1 MGNLFHDDISTNNI
15 IRGYKII
22 SDYANAND
30 KILLGDGSYITISSL
45 TESLIQRSELDDY
58 VKYVTYSNFTNNI
71 INGTTIIGHSLTASV
86 LKNKIKISLDGVST
100 SGVVYF
106 DGTTDVTIDITNIDA
121 NLIGTGTIDINRLP
135 KGALERLV
143 IVNTEKDKFELTSDS
158 VQRGD
163 SVKVLSDGLM
173 YIVIDDTQLSS
184 ALGYMTYSMHRVK
197 VKTIGKM
204 LDQNLK
210 IEGLFSI
217 VLRAV
222 QTEDGYKFVT
232 RDDMVST
239 AKSPIGMWEEDMID
253 NDLKAVDTTIREY
266 YDMKPLVDNKPT
278 TKKTETKGE

>member
-1 MGNLFHDDISTNNI
+1 MATAVLIMGESGSGKSASLRNFSPNEISVFNVTSKPLPFKQGKTKLPKIDNATYADI
-15 IRGYKII
+15 
-22 SDYANAND
+22 ANALANP
-30 KILLGDGSYITISSL
+30 
-45 TESLIQRSELDDY
+45 
-58 VKYVTYSNFTNNI
+58 
-71 INGTTIIGHSLTASV
+71 
-86 LKNKIKISLDGVST
+86 NKRA
-100 SGVVYF
+100 Y
-106 DGTTDVTIDITNIDA
+106 
-121 NLIGTGTIDINRLP
+121 
-135 KGALERLV
+135 
-143 IVNTEKDKFELTSDS
+143 
-158 VQRGD
+158 
-163 SVKVLSDGLM
+163 
-173 YIVIDDTQLSS
+173 VIDDAGYLLSFEMFKR
-184 ALGYMTYSMHRVK
+184 ANETGYSKFTDMAKNFFDMLDFINTKLPNDIIVYITMHTEDDSEMHRVK

-278 TKKTETKGE
+278 TTKKTETKGE

>member
-1 MGNLFHDDISTNNI
+1 MATAVLIMGESGSGKSASLRNFAPNEISVFNVTSKPLPFKQGKTKIPKIDNATYTDI
-15 IRGYKII
+15 
-22 SDYANAND
+22 ANALANP
-30 KILLGDGSYITISSL
+30 
-45 TESLIQRSELDDY
+45 
-58 VKYVTYSNFTNNI
+58 
-71 INGTTIIGHSLTASV
+71 
-86 LKNKIKISLDGVST
+86 NKRA
-100 SGVVYF
+100 Y
-106 DGTTDVTIDITNIDA
+106 
-121 NLIGTGTIDINRLP
+121 
-135 KGALERLV
+135 
-143 IVNTEKDKFELTSDS
+143 
-158 VQRGD
+158 
-163 SVKVLSDGLM
+163 
-173 YIVIDDTQLSS
+173 VIDDAGYLLSFEMFKR
-184 ALGYMTYSMHRVK
+184 ANETGYSKFTDMAKNFFDMLDFINTKLPNDIIVYITMHTEDDSEMHRVK

-253 NDLKAVDTTIREY
+253 NDLKEVDRTIREY

>member
-1 MGNLFHDDISTNNI
+1 MGESGSGKSASLRNFAPNEISVFNVTSKPLPFKQGKTKIPKIDNATYTDI
-15 IRGYKII
+15 
-22 SDYANAND
+22 ANALAKPNKRAYMID
-30 KILLGDGSYITISSL
+30 DAGYLLSFEMFKRANETGYGKFTDMAKNFFDMLDFINTQLPSDIIVYITMH
-45 TESLIQRSELDDY
+45 TEDDSE
-58 VKYVTYSNFTNNI
+58 
-71 INGTTIIGHSLTASV
+71 
-86 LKNKIKISLDGVST
+86 
-100 SGVVYF
+100 
-106 DGTTDVTIDITNIDA
+106 
-121 NLIGTGTIDINRLP
+121 
-135 KGALERLV
+135 
-143 IVNTEKDKFELTSDS
+143 
-158 VQRGD
+158 
-163 SVKVLSDGLM
+163 
-173 YIVIDDTQLSS
+173 
-184 ALGYMTYSMHRVK
+184 MHKVK

-266 YDMKPLVDNKPT
+266 YDMKPLTDNKAT

>member
-1 MGNLFHDDISTNNI
+1 MATAVLIMGESGSGKSASLRNFSPNEISVFNVTNKPLPFKQGKTKIPKIDNATYADI
-15 IRGYKII
+15 
-22 SDYANAND
+22 ANALANP
-30 KILLGDGSYITISSL
+30 
-45 TESLIQRSELDDY
+45 
-58 VKYVTYSNFTNNI
+58 
-71 INGTTIIGHSLTASV
+71 
-86 LKNKIKISLDGVST
+86 NKRA
-100 SGVVYF
+100 Y
-106 DGTTDVTIDITNIDA
+106 
-121 NLIGTGTIDINRLP
+121 
-135 KGALERLV
+135 
-143 IVNTEKDKFELTSDS
+143 
-158 VQRGD
+158 
-163 SVKVLSDGLM
+163 
-173 YIVIDDTQLSS
+173 VIDDAGYLLSFEMFKR
-184 ALGYMTYSMHRVK
+184 ANETGYSKFTDMAKNFFDMLDFINTKLPNDIIVYITMHTEDDSEMHRVK

-266 YDMKPLVDNKPT
+266 YDMKPLVDNKST

>member
-1 MGNLFHDDISTNNI
+1 MATAVLIMGESGSGKSASLRNFSPNEISVFNVTNKPLPFKQGKTKIPKIDNATYTDI
-15 IRGYKII
+15 
-22 SDYANAND
+22 ANALANP
-30 KILLGDGSYITISSL
+30 
-45 TESLIQRSELDDY
+45 
-58 VKYVTYSNFTNNI
+58 
-71 INGTTIIGHSLTASV
+71 
-86 LKNKIKISLDGVST
+86 NKRA
-100 SGVVYF
+100 Y
-106 DGTTDVTIDITNIDA
+106 
-121 NLIGTGTIDINRLP
+121 
-135 KGALERLV
+135 
-143 IVNTEKDKFELTSDS
+143 
-158 VQRGD
+158 
-163 SVKVLSDGLM
+163 
-173 YIVIDDTQLSS
+173 VIDDAGYLLSFEMFKR
-184 ALGYMTYSMHRVK
+184 ANETGYSKFTDMAKNFFDMLDFINTKLPNDIIVYITMHTEDDSEMHRVK

-253 NDLKAVDTTIREY
+253 NDLKAVDATIREY